1 MNRTLIIVTIA
12 LVSLGLGYFI
22 GMVKSSVDEKFAIV
36 DRELGSLDTLQK
48 TTGTRTTENKEDFDN
63 FIYKFISDSLYQL
76 DRIKFPLKSQQWDSD
91 EVDSTRIEKSN
102 WKTVR
107 FFWGEQ
113 YRPQIYDN
121 FKREMRD
128 TDERLFCW
136 EGIENGIN
144 VEYRFSRIKGLWYLT
159 EFNDF
164 SD

>member
-1 MNRTLIIVTIA
+1 MTMA
-12 LVSLGLGYFI
+12 LVSLELGYFI
-22 GMVKSSVDEKFAIV
+22 GTVKSSVDEKFAIV
-36 DRELGSLDTLQK
+36 DREISTLATLQ
-48 TTGTRTTENKEDFDN
+48 TNPGTRTKNNNEDFDD

-76 DRIKFPLKSQQWDSD
+76 DRIKFPLKSEQWDSD
-91 EVDSTRIEKSN
+91 EVDSTRIEKNN

-107 FFWGEQ
+107 LFWAEQ

-121 FKREMRD
+121 FKKEMRD

-144 VEYRFSRIKGLWYLT
+144 IEYKFSRIKGLWYLT

>member
-1 MNRTLIIVTIA
+1 MKKTIIILII
-12 LVSLGLGYFI
+12 SLAAFGLGYLTGI
-22 GMVKSSVDEKFAIV
+22 VKKSVDDKFEVVTETIEASSQSGQEKF
-36 DRELGSLDTLQK
+36 DD
-48 TTGTRTTENKEDFDN
+48 
-63 FIYKFISDSLYQL
+63 FIYKFISDSLFQL
-76 DRIKFPLKSQQWDSD
+76 GRIKFPLKSQQWDSD
-91 EVDSTRIEKSN
+91 QVDSTRIEKNN

-107 FFWGEQ
+107 LFWGDE

-144 VEYRFSRIKGLWYLT
+144 IEYRFSRIKGLWYLT